1 LNISDDESFEPR
13 QEIAMKTFMFRP
25 LIAAAVVALG
35 LASAVHA
42 QSTDGPPDRRGP
54 PSPERMVEHAMTFD
68 ADGDGKLDRA
78 ELTKFAE
85 EIQAM
90 RMRGGPGGPGGGGR
104 GGKGGQAAG
113 RGPGRRGPGGPPG
126 DGERPPQPAE

>member
-1 LNISDDESFEPR
+1 MVKKMAWPR
-13 QEIAMKTFMFRP
+13 
-25 LIAAAVVALG
+25 IAAAAVAFG
-35 LASAVHA
+35 MASAAYAEPPPGA
-42 QSTDGPPDRRGP
+42 QERRGP

-90 RMRGGPGGPGGGGR
+90 RMRGGPGGPGGGR
-104 GGKGGQAAG
+104 GGKGGPGAG
-113 RGPGRRGPGGPPG
+113 RGPGSRGPGGPPG
-126 DGERPPQPAE
+126 DAERSQSPAE

>member
-1 LNISDDESFEPR
+1 LDIPDDEPSKENPMTK
-13 QEIAMKTFMFRP
+13 IMFWP
-25 LIAAAVVALG
+25 HIAAAVVAFG
-35 LASAVHA
+35 TVTAAHA
-42 QSTDGPPDRRGP
+42 EPPPGAQERRGP

-90 RMRGGPGGPGGGGR
+90 RMRGGPGGPGGPGGGGR
-104 GGKGGQAAG
+104 GKGGQGVG

-126 DGERPPQPAE
+126 DGERPQPPAE

>member
-1 LNISDDESFEPR
+1 LNIPDDESVIPL
-13 QEIAMKTFMFRP
+13 QEIAMKTIMFPP
-25 LIAAAVVALG
+25 LVVAAVVTLG
-35 LASAVHA
+35 MASAAHA
-42 QSTDGPPDRRGP
+42 EPPPGAQERRGP

-85 EIQAM
+85 EMQAM
-90 RMRGGPGGPGGGGR
+90 RMRGGPGGPGGGR
-104 GGKGGQAAG
+104 GGKGGPGAG

-126 DGERPPQPAE
+126 DGERSQPPAE

>member
-1 LNISDDESFEPR
+1 MTKIRFWPR
-13 QEIAMKTFMFRP
+13 M
-25 LIAAAVVALG
+25 LAAVVALG
-35 LASAVHA
+35 LTSAAYAEPPPGA
-42 QSTDGPPDRRGP
+42 QDRRGP

-85 EIQAM
+85 EMQAM
-90 RMRGGPGGPGGGGR
+90 RMRGGPGGPGGGR
-104 GGKGGQAAG
+104 GGKGGPGAG

-126 DGERPPQPAE
+126 DGERSQPPAE